1 MKVSRIFSPVL
12 EKVIVGKTHTNDDL
26 KIQKPLDQNMKVEA
40 TFMDLWKDFKTLI
53 QKVFSGQG

>member
-12 EKVIVGKTHTNDDL
+12 ENIIVGKTHTNDDL

-40 TFMDLWKDFKTLI
+40 TFMDL
-53 QKVFSGQG
+53 